1 MSNMDP
7 FNPMPGAGWDHR
19 SRPPSQDTDT
29 GTSAWALFA
38 LLCFIVLLGVA
49 LSL

>member
-7 FNPMPGAGWDHR
+7 FNPMPGAGWNHND
-19 SRPPSQDTDT
+19 RPLPQGS
-29 GTSAWALFA
+29 GSSAWVLFV
-38 LLCFIVLLGVA
+38 LLCFLVILGVA